1 MPIIKKY
8 AETLT
13 APLTNYNTFLVD
25 DNPNSTYFK
34 ITEFADVFTGG
45 KNGFLIEGSPYL
57 KETTEIKIQILDVN
71 GDPIYF
77 EPGNGIPEYYEG
89 LSKLIAVYVYEDTP
103 IGEAKITIL
112 GEAKNYIDADGITQE
127 IPDEWKSVYN
137 LKWEKTFKVN
147 RLLSNEDK
155 VRFYKRPVVNITEIV
170 KPIFSN
176 VVAQKIQTGSVN
188 GTSQTPS
195 AGQSLLNYTSPTSY
209 LLTTV
214 GNTFW
219 TASVVDTYLEFPNL
233 DYRPLVTE
241 IINDRQIIVQP
252 PYTDT
257 SLGSAAP
264 VENFTN
270 EGFTA
275 SFNYTEGVDNLK
287 TALTGS
293 FAKINIT
300 DLTTFVGD
308 VARVKIFRKSQS
320 DLADYQ
326 FIQEIQ
332 LESNELLIDLESQIK
347 NQEFYGIF
355 DKENFKSQHPYGYW
369 ITSSNSLT
377 ATFNQDYLFNSVK
390 LDGNLSSNYYYT
402 SKSFNLTEN
411 TEYTLGLNYRG
422 NSTTIGQ
429 LGQLRVFISGSKDSV
444 IGGDEQDIVTFK
456 ANSSAILQ
464 KQIAS
469 VNFKAE
475 NFTNS
480 KLYFEVKGTGWHI
493 ADVSLR
499 AAQETAYSP
508 DEITFIQSVPRSLPV
523 ETFDYR
529 FEFYDINNNYV
540 PVLVEESKT
549 FDGGNLQTIRKQLRL
564 IASSA
569 GFQFDSGSNPVP
581 PTIITIE
588 EQKTLLTGSV
598 HYTSASF
605 DFFGNSL
612 SSSQYTQSIYQ
623 QPIPLYSGSG
633 QYPGVLQGIGT
644 DNVFMRVQDFTGSRT
659 DINVQLVQIT
669 GECEG
674 FTDTINIYKILD
686 GFGGVNHII
695 RPFRGTQIRN
705 SSTSSLEIQA
715 VRIDGINDILLSKQ
729 SYKNFSDIQLH
740 IISRSKNYEIN
751 PNLEPD
757 RFVNLSY
764 VTASGMIYGLTT
776 GSIGTGQIDYNAVF
790 NRDSIDFRRTIF
802 LMPSSSAASGPAY
815 AVSSSVL
822 ASIIL
827 EDLQDGLD
835 SGKVLFNVD
844 TFTINP
850 RVENTFRPT
859 FAFATA
865 SFAKRATA
873 GENENITS
881 SFQVYPSMSIN
892 KDWVPEYWLYYH
904 TQSLDPTLT
913 VVARDENKNIIPSQ
927 TPTGNVRS
935 PLNQTKN
942 LTLTFVYTEPW
953 TSASVSI
960 DKTFTIV
967 PEGKQGD
974 ESIVFEVNP
983 IAVTLGANSR
993 GVINDFRPSITDIK
1007 LKQGASYLAFS
1018 SSAYTLNNLS
1028 THGTFY
1034 IASSSI
1040 IEKNVKAGNIQFT
1053 SSFGIP
1059 YTSSLII
1066 SASSNMTDLSGSIE
1080 YPLIIHPYFTSSIYT
1095 ASVVVNYTKV
1105 LEGAPPIQIL
1115 ISPPNAT
1122 LAADEVGF
1130 VTPVGYS
1137 PANTTI
1143 QVKEGDDFLRFTTQS
1158 TAPGSWRINSIET
1171 RGGSIWNIRTG
1182 SLSSSSLSTATINY
1196 NRFDYPFVSA
1206 SAVYTIQ
1213 VYPFALGA
1221 GHSYTSSIF
1230 TRTQTFTK
1238 NVAPAN
1244 SRKVDFKASSYTVN
1258 YDRNGRVSALSNNPI
1273 VLSATAFNTTSS
1285 ADKVYFSIFDVAL
1298 DGSETFNAQFVGS
1311 GNPVFCDLFDQVNY
1325 SDIAPDTQK
1334 TFKVKITDGNPYTS
1348 PTVNPYRAEAQLTI
1362 SGIKAGQDSYKLAS
1376 TNDNCS
1382 ITADLWTTSLSG
1394 TGMKITTFN
1403 GNQQLTNANPLPL
1416 PNNPDDLDFN
1426 NEPIGVLGFSSASI
1440 VYKDAWINQATVFP
1454 TPTTNPAS
1462 IGNVTSWTSPAV
1474 NKSGTIVYR
1483 VDFEGDRFSTNTSI
1497 RPLARQTQ
1505 FVTQSFTVQFEAPAP
1520 YDVKMT
1526 NENASVV
1533 YKVSGQYDLT
1543 GTSNSIRAYRGSTE
1557 LVNTNPLPA
1566 TDTDA
1571 YGTTGLSKEKCRVS
1585 ILSKSG
1591 HITLAG
1597 GLTAGGFVSGTPASI
1612 GAITGWADPVNNPT
1626 AEIVY
1631 QIECEGRQTLIKTQ
1645 SLSIQ
1650 YEGNTGPG
1658 IVMRGIWANTVDYIG
1673 SVETTNKRRD
1683 AVIWPNPANYNNET
1697 HYWAAVSGSGP
1708 NTGKKHNPAIIVGPQ
1723 QPDNGG
1729 SAAPWVD
1736 SDHWQYL
1743 GEEEFFVAAKIAIF
1757 EESFVK
1763 NTINVGVKDINT
1775 PFANIVLAGGRTDPY
1790 IAIGQTGT
1798 VGTAGTSGT
1807 SAAPTGVIGYD
1818 RPGVFLGIY
1827 ENGAAGT
1834 TGRFSIKTTSTSGK
1848 GMFWDGDTL
1857 TIVGAIKQSTPGV
1870 NEGRLMGAW
1879 ASGVAYLTNDIVTYS
1894 GNTWT
1899 ANSNHTSTNDTNAGT
1914 GYPGSGPWTIA
1925 PIAAKLLR
1933 LEASSQVFIEAQNG
1947 TLSPDWIELT
1957 SNKQNISAT
1966 TNWTTSPSV
1975 TLYNASS
1982 GGSVTT
1988 TGNTV
1993 FLRKADFGSNTLVEV
2008 TATADSI
2015 TDSVTIARVQEGTDA
2030 LTIILTN
2037 ESHTLPAANDG
2048 TVSSYAGSGTNIYI
2062 YEGATQLD
2070 YDGVGTA
2077 AGKWTLSTS
2086 VSNITAGAVSDG
2098 GNYAVIANH
2107 SNMTANQASV
2117 TFTLSGKKLNGD
2129 SFSITR
2135 VQSLTKSIAGAAGA
2149 NGTDG
2154 APGAG
2159 VVYRGPFTIG
2169 TQYFRN
2175 PAAPTAAT
2183 RRDVVKGN
2191 DGAYYLCKL
2200 TYTPTDNST
2209 RPPDGGSYTTYWETF
2224 GATFSSVATDILLA
2238 QDATIT
2244 RGLVIGTDGLTNGF
2258 IRSTG
2263 ATSLTAGQGFYLQQD
2278 GQMRFGGPTTGNEP
2292 YIYWNNAVLTIK
2304 GKIITDNQQVSEIG
2318 NWKVDAGSFMDSTEQ
2333 IVLDANNKQIFI
2345 KDSSNTPR
2353 VFIKQGVVTSP
2364 SSTTQV
2370 TINALTTATLP
2381 ASSGVG
2387 SIDIDE
2393 STFDTT
2399 GFSVS
2404 VAGTYYLGTPSW
2416 SGGSIDLSAVQ
2427 PPGTFTGYGFASVH
2441 LDIYDTPDYTG
2452 NLIWSYTLAS
2462 TPVGINSPGDEDSTT
2477 FNTQG
2482 VTVTFPAVD
2491 TYYVHTRVFVYG
2503 YADTAF
2509 GIAGS
2514 IDPSSITL
2522 DLQQAQT
2529 EIGSDGFIV
2538 LADNNNYASIK
2549 RTTSSPIIDVKT
2561 NQAYPALRITNSNAS
2576 GRAIEVLDG
2585 DIFLSGTAGGSGVNN
2600 NNIRIQGGWIGT
2612 DNTAGG
2618 VRMGTDGT
2626 NSVLMGGNWPSQNA
2640 NVATARLR
2648 PGNTKFGINGRE
2660 LIFEA
2665 SSIRTK
2671 TNIEDYPESAYESI
2685 KNIRPVLFT
2694 PLQII
2699 NSMTEET
2706 AGEEDYSK
2714 LYPMPNAKEY
2724 IGKQGGFIAE
2734 WLDADPEMRRYVA
2747 YGVSGSVIKTDSLM
2761 YDKLIVPLTKTV
2773 QILINKVESLEA
2785 HISSSM

>member
-34 ITEFADVFTGG
+34 ITEFADTFTGG

-71 GDPIYF
+71 GDPIYY
-77 EPGNGIPEYYEG
+77 EPGNGVPEYYEG

-127 IPDEWKSVYN
+127 IPDEWKNVYN

-188 GTSQTPS
+188 GTSQTPV

-233 DYRPLVTE
+233 SYRPLVTE

-252 PYTDT
+252 PYSNT
-257 SLGSAAP
+257 SLGSNAP

-332 LESNELLIDLESQIK
+332 LESNELLIDLESQVK

-355 DKENFKSQHPYGYW
+355 DKENFKSQHPTGYW
-369 ITSSNSLT
+369 VTSSNSLT

-390 LDGNLSSNYYYT
+390 LDGNLSSNYFYT

-422 NSTTIGQ
+422 NTTTIGQ

-444 IGGDEQDIVTFK
+444 IGGDEQDIVIFK
-456 ANSSAILQ
+456 ADSSAILQ

-569 GFQFDSGSNPVP
+569 GFQFDSGSNPVA

-588 EQKTLLTGSV
+588 EEKTLLTGSV
-598 HYTSASF
+598 NYTSASF
-605 DFFGNSL
+605 DFFGNAL

-644 DNVFMRVQDFTGSRT
+644 GNVFMRVQDFTGSRS
-659 DINVQLVQIT
+659 DINVQLVKIT

-695 RPFRGTQIRN
+695 RPYRGTQIRN

-740 IISRSKNYEIN
+740 ILSASKN
-751 PNLEPD
+751 PATEPE

-815 AVSSSVL
+815 EVSSSVL

-850 RVENTFRPT
+850 RIENTFRPS

-873 GENENITS
+873 GENENITA

-913 VVARDENKNIIPSQ
+913 VVATDENKNIIPSQ

-983 IAVTLGANSR
+983 ITVTLGANSR

-1007 LKQGASYLAFS
+1007 LKQGALYLAFT
-1018 SSAYTLNNLS
+1018 SSAHTLDNLN

-1053 SSFGIP
+1053 SSFGVP
-1059 YTSSLII
+1059 YTASLIV
-1066 SASSNMTDLSGSIE
+1066 SASSNMRELSGSIE

-1105 LEGAPPIQIL
+1105 LEGPPPIQIL
-1115 ISPPNAT
+1115 ISPTSPSVIS
-1122 LAADEVGF
+1122 DEVGYISN
-1130 VTPVGYS
+1130 YS
-1137 PANTTI
+1137 AANTTI

-1158 TAPGSWRINSIET
+1158 TDPGTWRITKVET
-1171 RGGSIWNIRTG
+1171 SSSLGVWPIRTG
-1182 SLSSSSLSTATINY
+1182 SGIDFTSPTLFNTHGPSSSSFSTATLNF
-1196 NRFDYPFVSA
+1196 NRFDYPYVSA
-1206 SAVYTIQ
+1206 NAIYTIQ

-1221 GHSYTSSIF
+1221 GHQYTSSIF
-1230 TRTQTFTK
+1230 TRTQAFTK
-1238 NVAPAN
+1238 NVTPPKAR
-1244 SRKVDFKASSYTVN
+1244 SVDFKASSYSVN
-1258 YDRNGRVSALSNNPI
+1258 YDRNGRVSANSQEPI
-1273 VLSATAFNTTSS
+1273 ILTATAFNTTAS
-1285 ADKVYFSIFDVAL
+1285 ATNVKFSLFDVAL
-1298 DGSETFNAQFVGS
+1298 DGSEQFV
-1311 GNPVFCDLFDQVNY
+1311 LQVDGTGTPPTAELAQVTYN
-1325 SDIAPDTQK
+1325 DIGPDTIK
-1334 TFKVKITDGNPYTS
+1334 TYKVKITDGNPYTS
-1348 PTVNPYRAEAQLTI
+1348 PTVNPYRAEGQLTI
-1362 SGIKAGQDSYKLAS
+1362 SGIKAGADSYKLAS

-1382 ITADLWTTSLSG
+1382 ITADLWTTNVSG

-1403 GNQQLTNANPLPL
+1403 GNQQLINANPLPL
-1416 PNNPDDLDFN
+1416 PNDPNDLDFN
-1426 NEPIGVLGFSSASI
+1426 NDPIGVLGYSSASI
-1440 VYKDAWINQATVFP
+1440 VYKDAWINQANVFP
-1454 TPTTNPAS
+1454 TPTTNPAT
-1462 IGNVTSWTSPAV
+1462 IGNITSWTSPAT
-1474 NKSGTIVYR
+1474 NKSGQIVYR
-1483 VDFEGDRFSTNTSI
+1483 IDFEGDSSSTNTSI

-1505 FVTQSFTVQFEAPAP
+1505 FVTQSFSVQFEAPAP

-1543 GTSNSIRAYRGSTE
+1543 GTSNTIRAYRGSTE

-1571 YGTTGLSKEKCRVS
+1571 YGTTGLSKEKCRVTIS
-1585 ILSKSG
+1585 SKSG

-1597 GLTAGGFVSGTPASI
+1597 GLTAGQFVSGTPATI
-1612 GAITGWADPVNNPT
+1612 GSITGWADPVNNPT

-1708 NTGKKHNPAIIVGPQ
+1708 NTGKKHNPALIVGPQ

-1798 VGTAGTSGT
+1798 VGTAGTAGS

-1818 RPGVFLGIY
+1818 RPGIFLGVY
-1827 ENGAAGT
+1827 EDGTAGT

-1857 TIVGAIKQSTPGV
+1857 TIVGAIRQLEPGV
-1870 NEGRLMGAW
+1870 SEGSLRGAW
-1879 ASGVAYLTNDIVTYS
+1879 TAGDTYFTNDIVSYAGQS
-1894 GNTWT
+1894 WQC
-1899 ANSNHTSTNDTNAGT
+1899 TSAQAQNYQHIATNNTNALT
-1914 GYPGSGPWTIA
+1914 GYPGAGPWI
-1925 PIAAKLLR
+1925 IAAS
-1933 LEASSQVFIEAQNG
+1933 AG
-1947 TLSPDWIELT
+1947 T
-1957 SNKQNISAT
+1957 
-1966 TNWTTSPSV
+1966 
-1975 TLYNASS
+1975 S
-1982 GGSVTT
+1982 GT
-1988 TGNTV
+1988 
-1993 FLRKADFGSNTLVEV
+1993 
-2008 TATADSI
+2008 
-2015 TDSVTIARVQEGTDA
+2015 
-2030 LTIILTN
+2030 
-2037 ESHTLPAANDG
+2037 
-2048 TVSSYAGSGTNIYI
+2048 AGSGGTS
-2062 YEGATQLD
+2062 GS
-2070 YDGVGTA
+2070 GGTA
-2077 AGKWTLSTS
+2077 G
-2086 VSNITAGAVSDG
+2086 TAGG
-2098 GNYAVIANH
+2098 
-2107 SNMTANQASV
+2107 
-2117 TFTLSGKKLNGD
+2117 
-2129 SFSITR
+2129 
-2135 VQSLTKSIAGAAGA
+2135 
-2149 NGTDG
+2149 
-2154 APGAG
+2154 PGPG
-2159 VVYRGPFTIG
+2159 VVYRGPWTEG
-2169 TQYFRN
+2169 VQYFRD
-2175 PAAPTAAT
+2175 PASPSLAT
-2183 RRDVVKGN
+2183 RRDVVKGSN
-2191 DGAYYLCKL
+2191 GQYYICKL
-2200 TYTPTDNST
+2200 TYTPTDTTTKPITGAN
-2209 RPPDGGSYTTYWETF
+2209 YTTYWEPF

-2263 ATSLTAGQGFYLQQD
+2263 ATSLTTGTAPGFYLQQD
-2278 GQMRFGGPTTGNEP
+2278 GQFRFGQNVASGEP
-2292 YIYWNNAVLTIK
+2292 YIYWNNAVLEIR
-2304 GKIITDNQQVSEIG
+2304 GKILTDDSQVSQIG
-2318 NWKVDAGSFMDSTEQ
+2318 NWKVQDGNFQDSTDS
-2333 IVLDANNKQIFI
+2333 IVLNANAKSVQIYDTSGI
-2345 KDSSNTPR
+2345 KR
-2353 VFIKQGVVTSP
+2353 VDVKQGNISSP
-2364 SSTTQV
+2364 GGGASTV
-2370 TINALTTATLP
+2370 TINPP
-2381 ASSGVG
+2381 ASFDYGFGTTLSGPGNFYSEEV
-2387 SIDIDE
+2387 IY
-2393 STFDTT
+2393 DTT

-2404 VAGTYYLGTPSW
+2404 TAGTYTKSVLNWGTD
-2416 SGGSIDLSAVQ
+2416 GTMSITSDSNFDGALYFYIQAR
-2427 PPGTFTGYGFASVH
+2427 
-2441 LDIYDTPDYTG
+2441 IYDTPDDSGT
-2452 NLIWSYTLAS
+2452 LIDSFTLAQA
-2462 TPVGINSPGDEDSTT
+2462 PYGINGPLGDDASVYAD
-2477 FNTQG
+2477 G
-2482 VTVTFPAVD
+2482 YSKSITFPAAD
-2491 TYYVHTRVFVYG
+2491 TYYIHIYTFISG
-2503 YADTAF
+2503 YANTGNVTLYGNVDAQSQTFNAQLSQVEI
-2509 GIAGS
+2509 GQNGLLAISDADNYVK
-2514 IDPSSITL
+2514 IERYDPSTATVPL
-2522 DLQQAQT
+2522 
-2529 EIGSDGFIV
+2529 
-2538 LADNNNYASIK
+2538 
-2549 RTTSSPIIDVKT
+2549 IDIKT
-2561 NQAYPALRITNSNAS
+2561 NLAQPGLRITNANAS

-2585 DIFLSGTAGGSGVNN
+2585 DIYLSGTGNN
-2600 NNIRIQGGWIGT
+2600 LRINGGWIGT

-2618 VRMGTDGT
+2618 IRFGTDGT
-2626 NSVLMGGNWPSQNA
+2626 NSKLTGGNFPSQSS

-2648 PGNTKFGINGRE
+2648 PGNTVFGISGRE
-2660 LIFEA
+2660 LIFD
-2665 SSIRTK
+2665 SSTIRIK
-2671 TNIEDYPESAYESI
+2671 TDIEDYPQSAYDSI
-2685 KNIRPVLFT
+2685 RRLRPVLYT

-2699 NSMTEET
+2699 NSNTYEVGE
-2706 AGEEDYSK
+2706 EEDYQQM
-2714 LYPMPNAKEY
+2714 YPMQNAKDY

-2734 WLDADPEMRRYVA
+2734 WLDADPELRRYVS
-2747 YGVSGSVIKTDSLM
+2747 YGVSGSAVTIDSLA
-2761 YDKLIVPLTKTV
+2761 YDKIVVPLTKAV
-2773 QILINKVESLEA
+2773 QILMDKIESLEA
-2785 HISSSM
+2785 YVSSSK

>member
-34 ITEFADVFTGG
+34 VTEFADVFTGG

-188 GTSQTPS
+188 GTSQTPV

-219 TASVVDTYLEFPNL
+219 TASVVDTYLEFSNL
-233 DYRPLVTE
+233 GYRPLVTE
-241 IINDRQIIVQP
+241 IVNDRQIIVQP
-252 PYTDT
+252 PYYDEAQ
-257 SLGSAAP
+257 GSIAV
-264 VENFTN
+264 VENFAN

-588 EQKTLLTGSV
+588 EEKTLLTGSV

-605 DFFGNSL
+605 DFFGNAL

-659 DINVQLVQIT
+659 DINVQLIKLT

-695 RPFRGTQIRN
+695 RPYRGTQIRN

-740 IISRSKNYEIN
+740 IISRSKNYELN

-764 VTASGMIYGLTT
+764 VTASNMIYGLTT
-776 GSIGTGQIDYNAVF
+776 GSVGTGQIDYNAVF

-850 RVENTFRPT
+850 RTETSFRPT

-865 SFAKRATA
+865 SFAKRGTA
-873 GENENITS
+873 PGEIESVTS

-913 VVARDENKNIIPSQ
+913 VVARDENKLVIPSQ
-927 TPTGNVRS
+927 LPSNSTVRS
-935 PLNQTKN
+935 PLQQTKN

-983 IAVTLGANSR
+983 ISITLGANSR
-993 GVINDFRPSITDIK
+993 GVINDFKPSITDIK

-1018 SSAYTLNNLS
+1018 ASAHTLNNLS

-1034 IASSSI
+1034 IATSSI
-1040 IEKNVKAGNIQFT
+1040 IEKNVKAGNVQFT

-1080 YPLIIHPYFTSSIYT
+1080 YPLVIHPYFTSSIYT

-1105 LEGAPPIQIL
+1105 LEGPPPIQII
-1115 ISPPNAT
+1115 ISPISPSIT
-1122 LAADEVGF
+1122 SDEVGF
-1130 VTPVGYS
+1130 VTNANYAA
-1137 PANTTI
+1137 ANTTI

-1158 TAPGSWRINSIET
+1158 SAPGTWRINKVET
-1171 RGGSIWNIRTG
+1171 SSSLGIWPIRTG
-1182 SLSSSSLSTATINY
+1182 SGTDFTNPTLYNTHGPSSSSFSTATLNF
-1196 NRFDYPFVSA
+1196 NRFDYPYVSA
-1206 SAVYTIQ
+1206 NAIYTIQ

-1221 GHSYTSSIF
+1221 GHQPTSSIF
-1230 TRTQTFTK
+1230 TRIQTFTK
-1238 NVAPAN
+1238 NVAPPNAR
-1244 SRKVDFKASSYTVN
+1244 SVDFKASSYTVN

-1273 VLSATAFNTTSS
+1273 ILSATALNTTSS

-1311 GNPVFCDLFDQVNY
+1311 GNPAFCDLFDQVNY
-1325 SDIAPDTQK
+1325 SDIAPDTQR

-1348 PTVNPYRAEAQLTI
+1348 ATVNPYRAEGQLTI
-1362 SGIKAGQDSYKLAS
+1362 SGIKAGADSYKLAS

-1416 PNNPDDLDFN
+1416 PNNPNDLDFN

-1440 VYKDAWINQATVFP
+1440 IYKDAWINQATVFP
-1454 TPTTNPAS
+1454 TPTSNPATL
-1462 IGNVTSWTSPAV
+1462 GNVTSWTSPAV

-1571 YGTTGLSKEKCRVS
+1571 YGTTGLSKDKCRVS
-1585 ILSKSG
+1585 ISSKSG

-1798 VGTAGTSGT
+1798 VGTAGTAGS

-1857 TIVGAIKQSTPGV
+1857 TIIGAIRQLEPGV
-1870 NEGRLMGAW
+1870 SEGSLRGAW
-1879 ASGVAYLTNDIVTYS
+1879 TSGDTYFTNDIVSYAGQS
-1894 GNTWT
+1894 WRC
-1899 ANSNHTSTNDTNAGT
+1899 TSAQAQNYQHIATNNTNALT
-1914 GYPGSGPWTIA
+1914 GYPGAGPWA
-1925 PIAAKLLR
+1925 IAA
-1933 LEASSQVFIEAQNG
+1933 AAG
-1947 TLSPDWIELT
+1947 TSGT
-1957 SNKQNISAT
+1957 AG
-1966 TNWTTSPSV
+1966 
-1975 TLYNASS
+1975 S
-1982 GGSVTT
+1982 GGS
-1988 TGNTV
+1988 
-1993 FLRKADFGSNTLVEV
+1993 S
-2008 TATADSI
+2008 
-2015 TDSVTIARVQEGTDA
+2015 
-2030 LTIILTN
+2030 
-2037 ESHTLPAANDG
+2037 
-2048 TVSSYAGSGTNIYI
+2048 GSG
-2062 YEGATQLD
+2062 
-2070 YDGVGTA
+2070 GTA
-2077 AGKWTLSTS
+2077 G
-2086 VSNITAGAVSDG
+2086 TAGG
-2098 GNYAVIANH
+2098 
-2107 SNMTANQASV
+2107 
-2117 TFTLSGKKLNGD
+2117 
-2129 SFSITR
+2129 
-2135 VQSLTKSIAGAAGA
+2135 
-2149 NGTDG
+2149 
-2154 APGAG
+2154 PGPG
-2159 VVYRGPFTIG
+2159 VVYRGPWTQG
-2169 TQYFRN
+2169 VQYFRD
-2175 PAAPTAAT
+2175 PASPALAT
-2183 RRDVVKGN
+2183 RRDVVKGSN
-2191 DGAYYLCKL
+2191 GQYYLCIL
-2200 TYTPTDNST
+2200 THTPTDTTTKPVTGAN
-2209 RPPDGGSYTTYWETF
+2209 YTTYWESF

-2244 RGLVIGTDGLTNGF
+2244 RGLVLGQDGGTSGF
-2258 IRSTG
+2258 IRSAD
-2263 ATSLTAGQGFYLQQD
+2263 ATSLTTGSAPGFYLNED
-2278 GQMRFGGPTTGNEP
+2278 GRFRFG
-2292 YIYWNNAVLTIK
+2292 NNPDDVHYAVGSKPPFIRWDNATLTIR
-2304 GKIITDNQQVSEIG
+2304 GKIETDDNFTSKIG
-2318 NWKVDAGSFMDSTEQ
+2318 DWEVADGNFQHTSGQ
-2333 IVLDANNKQIFI
+2333 IVLDATLKQIKI
-2345 KDSSNTPR
+2345 SDSSNVPR
-2353 VFIKQGVVTSP
+2353 VFIKQGEVTIPALGTSVNITPQPSYNFGTFGSP
-2364 SSTTQV
+2364 STYTSF
-2370 TINALTTATLP
+2370 
-2381 ASSGVG
+2381 G
-2387 SIDIDE
+2387 SIDIIQETLDGTGVYIATPGTYVISSPSFGFDAITLE
-2393 STFDTT
+2393 SDSNFSGGYASLYVAVECWTTSTRSGTNLSYYNLAFTT
-2399 GFSVS
+2399 GIYGANESQNSYYPSGTFSVTFPT
-2404 VAGTYYLGTPSW
+2404 AGTYY
-2416 SGGSIDLSAVQ
+2416 
-2427 PPGTFTGYGFASVH
+2427 FH
-2441 LDIYDTPDYTG
+2441 
-2452 NLIWSYTLAS
+2452 
-2462 TPVGINSPGDEDSTT
+2462 
-2477 FNTQG
+2477 
-2482 VTVTFPAVD
+2482 TVTTLYGYIPY
-2491 TYYVHTRVFVYG
+2491 TSTLSVYG
-2503 YADTAF
+2503 QLNPST
-2509 GIAGS
+2509 IA
-2514 IDPSSITL
+2514 PS
-2522 DLQQAQT
+2522 LQFAQT
-2529 EIGSDGFIV
+2529 EVGRDGMIV
-2538 LADNNNYASIK
+2538 LSNSTNYASIK
-2549 RTTSSPIIDVKT
+2549 RTTTAPIIQIATDG
-2561 NQAYPALRITNSNAS
+2561 AYPGIQITNTNISAAAK
-2576 GRAIEVLDG
+2576 AIEVLKG
-2585 DIFLSGTAGGSGVNN
+2585 DILCTGAG
-2600 NNIRIQGGWIGT
+2600 NNIMVNGGFIGT
-2612 DNTAGG
+2612 ENTSVGI
-2618 VRMGTDGT
+2618 RMATDGT
-2626 NSVLMGGNWPSQNA
+2626 NSVLVGANFPQQNV

-2648 PGNTKFGINGRE
+2648 LGTKVGITGRE
-2660 LIFEA
+2660 LIFE
-2665 SSIRTK
+2665 SSTIRAK
-2671 TNIEDYPESAYESI
+2671 TDIEDYPESAYESI

-2694 PLQII
+2694 PLNII
-2699 NSMTEET
+2699 NSNTFESD
-2706 AGEEDYSK
+2706 GKEDIGLS
-2714 LYPMPNAKEY
+2714 YPMANPKEY

-2734 WLDADPEMRRYVA
+2734 WLDADPEMRRFVS
-2747 YGVSGSVIKTDSLM
+2747 YGVSGSAITCDSLM

-2773 QILINKVESLEA
+2773 QVLINKVEALET

>member
-34 ITEFADVFTGG
+34 VTEFADVFTGG

-71 GDPIYF
+71 GDPIYY

-176 VVAQKIQTGSVN
+176 VVAQKIQTGSVI
-188 GTSQTPS
+188 GTSQTPV

-233 DYRPLVTE
+233 SYRPLVTE

-252 PYTDT
+252 PYYDEAQ
-257 SLGSAAP
+257 GSIAI

-270 EGFTA
+270 QGFTA

-332 LESNELLIDLESQIK
+332 LESNELLIDLESQVK

-355 DKENFKSQHPYGYW
+355 DKENFKSQHPTGYW
-369 ITSSNSLT
+369 VTSSNSLT
-377 ATFNQDYLFNSVK
+377 ATFNQNYLFNSVK

-469 VNFKAE
+469 VNFRAE

-588 EQKTLLTGSV
+588 EEKTLLTGSV
-598 HYTSASF
+598 SYTSASF
-605 DFFGNSL
+605 DFFGNAL
-612 SSSQYTQSIYQ
+612 SSSQYTQSIFQ

-644 DNVFMRVQDFTGSRT
+644 GNVFMRVQDFTGSRS
-659 DINVQLVQIT
+659 DINVQLIKLT

-740 IISRSKNYEIN
+740 IISRSKNYELN

-764 VTASGMIYGLTT
+764 VTASNMIYGLTT

-815 AVSSSVL
+815 AVSSSIL

-850 RVENTFRPT
+850 RIESTFRPT

-865 SFAKRATA
+865 SFAKRGTA
-873 GENENITS
+873 PGEIESVTS

-927 TPTGNVRS
+927 TPNGNVRS

-983 IAVTLGANSR
+983 ISITLGANSR

-1034 IASSSI
+1034 IATSSI
-1040 IEKNVKAGNIQFT
+1040 IERNVKAGNVHFT
-1053 SSFGIP
+1053 SSFGVP
-1059 YTSSLII
+1059 YTASLIV
-1066 SASSNMTDLSGSIE
+1066 SASSNMRELSGSIE

-1115 ISPPNAT
+1115 ISPTSPS
-1122 LAADEVGF
+1122 LIADEVGF
-1130 VTPVGYS
+1130 VTNTNYAA
-1137 PANTTI
+1137 ANTTI
-1143 QVKEGDDFLRFTTQS
+1143 QVKEGEDFLRFTTQS
-1158 TAPGSWRINSIET
+1158 TDPGTWRINKVET
-1171 RGGSIWNIRTG
+1171 SSSLGIWPIRTG
-1182 SLSSSSLSTATINY
+1182 SGTDFTSPTLFNRHGPSSSSFSTATLNF
-1196 NRFDYPFVSA
+1196 NRFDYPYVSA
-1206 SAVYTIQ
+1206 NAIYTIQ

-1221 GHSYTSSIF
+1221 GHLYTSSIF

-1238 NVAPAN
+1238 NVTPPKAR
-1244 SRKVDFKASSYTVN
+1244 SVDFKASSYSVN
-1258 YDRNGRVSALSNNPI
+1258 YDRNGRVSANSQEPI
-1273 VLSATAFNTTSS
+1273 ILTATAFNTTAS
-1285 ADKVYFSIFDVAL
+1285 ATNVKFSLFDVAL
-1298 DGSETFNAQFVGS
+1298 DGSEQFVLQVD
-1311 GNPVFCDLFDQVNY
+1311 GNDTPPTAELAQITYN
-1325 SDIAPDTQK
+1325 DIGPDTIK
-1334 TFKVKITDGNPYTS
+1334 TYKVKITDGNPYTS
-1348 PTVNPYRAEAQLTI
+1348 PTVNPYRAEGQLTI
-1362 SGIKAGQDSYKLAS
+1362 SGIKAGADSYKLAS

-1382 ITADLWTTSLSG
+1382 ITADLWTTNLSG

-1416 PNNPDDLDFN
+1416 PNNPNDLDFN

-1440 VYKDAWINQATVFP
+1440 VYKDAWINQSTVFP
-1454 TPTTNPAS
+1454 TPTTNPAT
-1462 IGNVTSWTSPAV
+1462 IGNITGWTSPST
-1474 NKSGTIVYR
+1474 NKSGQIVYR
-1483 VDFEGDRFSTNTSI
+1483 IDFEGDRFSTNTSI

-1520 YDVKMT
+1520 YDVQMT

-1543 GTSNSIRAYRGSTE
+1543 GTSNSIRVYRGSTE

-1566 TDTDA
+1566 TDTDS
-1571 YGTTGLSKEKCRVS
+1571 YGTTGLSKEKCRVTIS
-1585 ILSKSG
+1585 SKSG

-1597 GLTAGGFVSGTPASI
+1597 GLTAGQFVSGTPATI
-1612 GAITGWADPVNNPT
+1612 GSITGWADPVNNPT

-1658 IVMRGIWANTVDYIG
+1658 IVMRGIWSNTVDYIG
-1673 SVETTNKRRD
+1673 AVETTNKRRD

-1697 HYWAAVSGSGP
+1697 HYWAAASGSGP
-1708 NTGKKHNPAIIVGPQ
+1708 NTGKKHNPGIIVGPQ

-1729 SAAPWVD
+1729 SAFPWVD

-1798 VGTAGTSGT
+1798 VGTAGTAGS
-1807 SAAPTGVIGYD
+1807 SAAATGVIGYD
-1818 RPGVFLGIY
+1818 RPGIFLGIY
-1827 ENGAAGT
+1827 ENGTSGT

-1857 TIVGAIKQSTPGV
+1857 TIVGAIRQLEPGV
-1870 NEGRLMGAW
+1870 SEGSLRGAW
-1879 ASGVAYLTNDIVTYS
+1879 TVGFTYFTNDIVSYAGQS
-1894 GNTWT
+1894 WRC
-1899 ANSNHTSTNDTNAGT
+1899 TSAQAQNYQHIATNDTAALT
-1914 GYPGSGPWTIA
+1914 GYPGAGPWA
-1925 PIAAKLLR
+1925 IAA
-1933 LEASSQVFIEAQNG
+1933 AAG
-1947 TLSPDWIELT
+1947 T
-1957 SNKQNISAT
+1957 
-1966 TNWTTSPSV
+1966 
-1975 TLYNASS
+1975 S
-1982 GGSVTT
+1982 GT
-1988 TGNTV
+1988 
-1993 FLRKADFGSNTLVEV
+1993 
-2008 TATADSI
+2008 
-2015 TDSVTIARVQEGTDA
+2015 
-2030 LTIILTN
+2030 
-2037 ESHTLPAANDG
+2037 
-2048 TVSSYAGSGTNIYI
+2048 AGSGGTN
-2062 YEGATQLD
+2062 
-2070 YDGVGTA
+2070 GTA
-2077 AGKWTLSTS
+2077 G
-2086 VSNITAGAVSDG
+2086 TAGG
-2098 GNYAVIANH
+2098 
-2107 SNMTANQASV
+2107 
-2117 TFTLSGKKLNGD
+2117 
-2129 SFSITR
+2129 
-2135 VQSLTKSIAGAAGA
+2135 
-2149 NGTDG
+2149 
-2154 APGAG
+2154 PGPG
-2159 VVYRGPFTIG
+2159 VVYRGQWTEG
-2169 TQYFRN
+2169 VQYLRD
-2175 PAAPTAAT
+2175 PAAPALST
-2183 RRDVVKGN
+2183 RRDVVKGG
-2191 DGAYYLCKL
+2191 DGGYYLCKV
-2200 TYTPTDNST
+2200 THTAAAGQTPTG
-2209 RPPDGGSYTTYWETF
+2209 GGSITGTPATYWESF

-2244 RGLVIGTDGLTNGF
+2244 RGLVLGTDGLTDGF

-2263 ATSLTAGQGFYLQQD
+2263 PSSLTTGSAAGFFLQQD
-2278 GQMRFGGPTTGNEP
+2278 GQFRFGSNPDDVHYLVGNKP
-2292 YIYWNNAVLTIK
+2292 PFMSWDNATLTIR
-2304 GKIITDNQQVSEIG
+2304 GKIETDANTVSQIG
-2318 NWKVDAGSFMDSTEQ
+2318 DWEVSTDGNFQHNSGQ
-2333 IVLDANNKQIFI
+2333 IVLDANLKQIKI
-2345 KDSSNTPR
+2345 SDATNVPR
-2353 VFIKQGVVTSP
+2353 VFIKQGEV
-2364 SSTTQV
+2364 
-2370 TINALTTATLP
+2370 TLP
-2381 ASSGVG
+2381 AAATTENISFQNSYDFG
-2387 SIDIDE
+2387 
-2393 STFDTT
+2393 T
-2399 GFSVS
+2399 GFSPSTYNSLGTIDILQETLDNTGVYID
-2404 VAGTYYLGTPSW
+2404 VPGTYVLASPNFGISQIQYETDSNFIGGYAQVNVVVQCWTNNTRSGTLIGSYALAYGTGVYNANESGFTYYSGNTFSMTFPTASTYFFHTVTAIYGFIPYTSTLTVYGQLTPST
-2416 SGGSIDLSAVQ
+2416 I
-2427 PPGTFTGYGFASVH
+2427 
-2441 LDIYDTPDYTG
+2441 
-2452 NLIWSYTLAS
+2452 
-2462 TPVGINSPGDEDSTT
+2462 TT
-2477 FNTQG
+2477 
-2482 VTVTFPAVD
+2482 
-2491 TYYVHTRVFVYG
+2491 
-2503 YADTAF
+2503 
-2509 GIAGS
+2509 S
-2514 IDPSSITL
+2514 
-2522 DLQQAQT
+2522 LQFAQT
-2529 EIGSDGFIV
+2529 EVGRDGMIV
-2538 LADNNNYASIK
+2538 LTNSTNYASIK
-2549 RTTSSPIIDVKT
+2549 RTTTAPIIQIAT
-2561 NQAYPALRITNSNAS
+2561 SGAYPGIQITNTNLLGTSK
-2576 GRAIEVLDG
+2576 AIEVLAG
-2585 DIFLSGTAGGSGVNN
+2585 DVTLSGLGNNVTVNGGY
-2600 NNIRIQGGWIGT
+2600 IGT
-2612 DNTAGG
+2612 ELTTDG
-2618 VRMGTDGT
+2618 VRMG
-2626 NSVLMGGNWPSQNA
+2626 SEGGKSRLSGQDWPSQND

-2648 PGNTKFGINGRE
+2648 PGATVLGIAGRE
-2660 LIFEA
+2660 LIFD
-2665 SSIRTK
+2665 SSTIRVK
-2671 TNIEDYPESAYESI
+2671 NNIEDYPDSAYESI
-2685 KNIRPVLFT
+2685 KKIRPVLYT
-2694 PLQII
+2694 PLNII
-2699 NSMTEET
+2699 DSSTYET
-2706 AGEEDYSK
+2706 GEESDYSS
-2714 LYPMPNAKEY
+2714 YPMPNPKEY
-2724 IGKQGGFIAE
+2724 IGKHGGFIAE
-2734 WLDADPEMRRYVA
+2734 WLDEDPEMRRYVC
-2747 YGVSGSVIKTDSLM
+2747 YGVSGSAITTESLT
-2761 YDKLIVPLTKTV
+2761 YDKLVVPLTKAV
-2773 QILINKVESLEA
+2773 QILMKKVEALEA
-2785 HISSSM
+2785 HISSSK

>member
-34 ITEFADVFTGG
+34 VTEFADVFTGG

-71 GDPIYF
+71 GDPIYY

-176 VVAQKIQTGSVN
+176 VVAQKIQTGSVI
-188 GTSQTPS
+188 GISQTPV

-214 GNTFW
+214 GDTFW

-233 DYRPLVTE
+233 SYRPLVTE

-252 PYTDT
+252 PYYDEAQ
-257 SLGSAAP
+257 GSIAI

-270 EGFTA
+270 QGFTA

-332 LESNELLIDLESQIK
+332 LESNELLIDLESQVK

-355 DKENFKSQHPYGYW
+355 DKENFKSQHPTGYW
-369 ITSSNSLT
+369 VTSSNSLT
-377 ATFNQDYLFNSVK
+377 ATFNQNYLFNSVK

-469 VNFKAE
+469 VNFRAE

-569 GFQFDSGSNPVP
+569 GFQFDSGSNPVA

-588 EQKTLLTGSV
+588 EEKTLLTGSV
-598 HYTSASF
+598 SYTSASF
-605 DFFGNSL
+605 DFFGNAL
-612 SSSQYTQSIYQ
+612 SSSQYTQSIFQ

-644 DNVFMRVQDFTGSRT
+644 GNVFMRVQDFTGSRS
-659 DINVQLVQIT
+659 DINVQLIKLT

-740 IISRSKNYEIN
+740 IISRSKNYELN

-764 VTASGMIYGLTT
+764 VTASRMIPGLTT
-776 GSIGTGQIDYNAVF
+776 GSVGTGQIDYNAVF

-815 AVSSSVL
+815 AVSSSIL

-850 RVENTFRPT
+850 RIESTFRPT

-865 SFAKRATA
+865 SFAKRGTA
-873 GENENITS
+873 PGEIESVTS

-913 VVARDENKNIIPSQ
+913 VVATDENKNIIPSQ

-983 IAVTLGANSR
+983 ISITLGANSR

-1034 IASSSI
+1034 IATSSI
-1040 IEKNVKAGNIQFT
+1040 IERNVKAGNVQFT
-1053 SSFGIP
+1053 SSFGVP
-1059 YTSSLII
+1059 YTASLIV
-1066 SASSNMTDLSGSIE
+1066 SASSNMRELSGSIE

-1115 ISPPNAT
+1115 ISPPSPS
-1122 LAADEVGF
+1122 LIADEVGY
-1130 VTPVGYS
+1130 VSNYS
-1137 PANTTI
+1137 AANTTI
-1143 QVKEGDDFLRFTTQS
+1143 QVKEGEDFLRFTTQS
-1158 TAPGSWRINSIET
+1158 TDPGTWRINKVET
-1171 RGGSIWNIRTG
+1171 SSSLGIWPIRTG
-1182 SLSSSSLSTATINY
+1182 SGTDFTSPTLFNTHGPSSSSFSTATLNF
-1196 NRFDYPFVSA
+1196 NRFDYPYVSA
-1206 SAVYTIQ
+1206 NVIYTIQ

-1221 GHSYTSSIF
+1221 GHLYTSSIF

-1238 NVAPAN
+1238 NVTPPKAR
-1244 SRKVDFKASSYTVN
+1244 SVDFKASSYSVN
-1258 YDRNGRVSALSNNPI
+1258 YDRNGRVSANSQEPI
-1273 VLSATAFNTTSS
+1273 ILTATAFNTTAS
-1285 ADKVYFSIFDVAL
+1285 ATNVKFSLFDVAL
-1298 DGSETFNAQFVGS
+1298 DGSEQFV
-1311 GNPVFCDLFDQVNY
+1311 LQVDGTGTPPTAELAQVTYN
-1325 SDIAPDTQK
+1325 DIGPDTIK
-1334 TFKVKITDGNPYTS
+1334 TYKVKITDGNPYTS
-1348 PTVNPYRAEAQLTI
+1348 PTVNPYRAEGQLTI
-1362 SGIKAGQDSYKLAS
+1362 SGIKAGADSYKLAS

-1382 ITADLWTTSLSG
+1382 ITADLWTTNLSG

-1416 PNNPDDLDFN
+1416 PNDPNDLDFN

-1440 VYKDAWINQATVFP
+1440 VYKDAWINQSTVFP
-1454 TPTTNPAS
+1454 TPTTNPAT
-1462 IGNVTSWTSPAV
+1462 IGNITGWTSPST
-1474 NKSGTIVYR
+1474 NKSGQIVYR
-1483 VDFEGDRFSTNTSI
+1483 IDFEGDRFSTNTSI

-1543 GTSNSIRAYRGSTE
+1543 GTSNTIRAYRGSTE

-1566 TDTDA
+1566 TDTDS
-1571 YGTTGLSKEKCRVS
+1571 YGTTGLSKEKCRVTIS
-1585 ILSKSG
+1585 SKSG

-1597 GLTAGGFVSGTPASI
+1597 GLTAGQFVSGTPATI
-1612 GAITGWADPVNNPT
+1612 GSITGWADPVNNPT

-1798 VGTAGTSGT
+1798 VGTAGTAGS

-1818 RPGVFLGIY
+1818 RPGIFLGIY
-1827 ENGAAGT
+1827 ENGTSGT

-1857 TIVGAIKQSTPGV
+1857 TIVGAIRQLEPGV
-1870 NEGRLMGAW
+1870 SEGSLRGAW
-1879 ASGVAYLTNDIVTYS
+1879 TVGFTYFTNDIVSYAGQS
-1894 GNTWT
+1894 WRC
-1899 ANSNHTSTNDTNAGT
+1899 TSAQAQNYQHIATNDTAALT
-1914 GYPGSGPWTIA
+1914 GYPGAGPWA
-1925 PIAAKLLR
+1925 IAA
-1933 LEASSQVFIEAQNG
+1933 AAG
-1947 TLSPDWIELT
+1947 T
-1957 SNKQNISAT
+1957 
-1966 TNWTTSPSV
+1966 
-1975 TLYNASS
+1975 S
-1982 GGSVTT
+1982 GT
-1988 TGNTV
+1988 
-1993 FLRKADFGSNTLVEV
+1993 
-2008 TATADSI
+2008 
-2015 TDSVTIARVQEGTDA
+2015 
-2030 LTIILTN
+2030 
-2037 ESHTLPAANDG
+2037 
-2048 TVSSYAGSGTNIYI
+2048 AGSGGTN
-2062 YEGATQLD
+2062 
-2070 YDGVGTA
+2070 GTA
-2077 AGKWTLSTS
+2077 G
-2086 VSNITAGAVSDG
+2086 TAGG
-2098 GNYAVIANH
+2098 
-2107 SNMTANQASV
+2107 
-2117 TFTLSGKKLNGD
+2117 
-2129 SFSITR
+2129 
-2135 VQSLTKSIAGAAGA
+2135 
-2149 NGTDG
+2149 
-2154 APGAG
+2154 PGPG
-2159 VVYRGPFTIG
+2159 VVYRGPWTEG
-2169 TQYFRN
+2169 VQYLRD
-2175 PAAPTAAT
+2175 PAAPALST
-2183 RRDVVKGN
+2183 RRDVVKGS
-2191 DGAYYLCKL
+2191 DGGYYLCKV
-2200 TYTPTDNST
+2200 THTAAAGQTPTG
-2209 RPPDGGSYTTYWETF
+2209 GGSITGTPATYWESF

-2244 RGLVIGTDGLTNGF
+2244 RGLVLGQEASTSGF
-2258 IRSTG
+2258 IRS
-2263 ATSLTAGQGFYLQQD
+2263 ADASSLTTGSAAGFFLRED
-2278 GQMRFGGPTTGNEP
+2278 GRFRFGNNPDDVHYPVGNKP
-2292 YIYWNNAVLTIK
+2292 PFMSWDNATLTIR
-2304 GKIITDNQQVSEIG
+2304 GKIETDANTVSQIG
-2318 NWKVDAGSFMDSTEQ
+2318 DWEVSDGNFQHTSGQ
-2333 IVLDANNKQIFI
+2333 IVLDATLKQIKI
-2345 KDSSNTPR
+2345 SDSSNVPR
-2353 VFIKQGVVTSP
+2353 VFIKQGEV
-2364 SSTTQV
+2364 
-2370 TINALTTATLP
+2370 TLP
-2381 ASSGVG
+2381 AAATTENITLQDSYDFGSAFSPATYNSLGSFDIEQETLDATGVY
-2387 SIDIDE
+2387 ID
-2393 STFDTT
+2393 
-2399 GFSVS
+2399 
-2404 VAGTYYLGTPSW
+2404 VAGTYVLANPNFGADQINFESDNNFGGGYASLYVAVECWTTNARSGTLLAQYNLA
-2416 SGGSIDLSAVQ
+2416 SGTSIYGANESGYSYYNF
-2427 PPGTFTGYGFASVH
+2427 GTFS
-2441 LDIYDTPDYTG
+2441 
-2452 NLIWSYTLAS
+2452 
-2462 TPVGINSPGDEDSTT
+2462 
-2477 FNTQG
+2477 
-2482 VTVTFPAVD
+2482 VTFPAAG
-2491 TYYVHTRVFVYG
+2491 TYYFHTITTLYGYIPYTATLSVYG
-2503 YADTAF
+2503 KLNPNT
-2509 GIAGS
+2509 
-2514 IDPSSITL
+2514 ITTS
-2522 DLQQAQT
+2522 LQFAQT
-2529 EIGSDGFIV
+2529 EIGRDGMIV
-2538 LADNNNYASIK
+2538 LSNSTNFASIK
-2549 RTTSSPIIDVKT
+2549 RTTSDAIIKIATDGSYPGIEIGNT
-2561 NQAYPALRITNSNAS
+2561 NVSATAQAIKVT
-2576 GRAIEVLDG
+2576 GG
-2585 DIFLSGTAGGSGVNN
+2585 DILLTGAGNNLMVN
-2600 NNIRIQGGWIGT
+2600 GGFIGT
-2612 DNTAGG
+2612 ENTTAG

-2626 NSVLMGGNWPSQNA
+2626 NSVLMGANWPQQNQ

-2648 PGNTKFGINGRE
+2648 PGNTKFQIAGRE
-2660 LIFEA
+2660 LIFET
-2665 SSIRTK
+2665 STIRAK
-2671 TNIEDYPESAYESI
+2671 TNIEDYPDSVYESI
-2685 KNIRPVLFT
+2685 KNIRPILFT
-2694 PLQII
+2694 PLKIVNTNTMESDGI
-2699 NSMTEET
+2699 EDMTL
-2706 AGEEDYSK
+2706 A
-2714 LYPMPNAKEY
+2714 YPMPNPYEY
-2724 IGKQGGFIAE
+2724 IGKQPGFIAE
-2734 WLDADPEMRRYVA
+2734 WLDDDPELRKFVQ
-2747 YGVSGSVIKTDSLM
+2747 YGKSGSLVTCDSLA

-2773 QILINKVESLEA
+2773 QILMNKIEALEA
-2785 HISSSM
+2785 HISSSK

>member
-34 ITEFADVFTGG
+34 VTEFADTFTGG

-71 GDPIYF
+71 GDPIYY
-77 EPGNGIPEYYEG
+77 EPGNGVPEYYEG

-176 VVAQKIQTGSVN
+176 VVAQKIQTGSVI
-188 GTSQTPS
+188 GTSQTPV

-219 TASVVDTYLEFPNL
+219 TASVVGTYLEFPNL
-233 DYRPLVTE
+233 SYRPLVAE

-252 PYTDT
+252 PYSDI

-332 LESNELLIDLESQIK
+332 LESNELLIDLESQVK

-355 DKENFKSQHPYGYW
+355 DKENFKSQHPTGYW
-369 ITSSNSLT
+369 VTSSNSLT

-411 TEYTLGLNYRG
+411 TEYTIGLNYRG

-444 IGGDEQDIVTFK
+444 IGGDEQDIVIFK
-456 ANSSAILQ
+456 ADSSVILQ

-475 NFTNS
+475 NFTNA

-493 ADVSLR
+493 SDISLR

-508 DEITFIQSVPRSLPV
+508 DEITFIQSVPRSLPI

-569 GFQFDSGSNPVP
+569 GFQFDSGSNPVA

-588 EQKTLLTGSV
+588 EEKTLLTGSV
-598 HYTSASF
+598 NYTSASF
-605 DFFGNSL
+605 DFFGNAL

-644 DNVFMRVQDFTGSRT
+644 GNVFMRVQDFTGSRS
-659 DINVQLVQIT
+659 DINVQLVKIT

-695 RPFRGTQIRN
+695 RPYRGTQIRN

-740 IISRSKNYEIN
+740 IISRSKNYELN

-764 VTASGMIYGLTT
+764 VTASNMIYGLTT
-776 GSIGTGQIDYNAVF
+776 GSVGTGQIDYNAVF

-850 RVENTFRPT
+850 RIESTFRPT

-865 SFAKRATA
+865 SFAKRGTA
-873 GENENITS
+873 PGDIESVTA

-913 VVARDENKNIIPSQ
+913 VVATDENKNIIPSQ
-927 TPTGNVRS
+927 IPIGNVRS

-983 IAVTLGANSR
+983 ITVTLGANSR

-1018 SSAYTLNNLS
+1018 SSAHTLNNLS

-1053 SSFGIP
+1053 SSFGVP
-1059 YTSSLII
+1059 YTASLIV
-1066 SASSNMTDLSGSIE
+1066 SASSNMRELSGSIE

-1105 LEGAPPIQIL
+1105 LEGPPPIQIL
-1115 ISPPNAT
+1115 ISPTSPSVIS
-1122 LAADEVGF
+1122 DEVGYISN
-1130 VTPVGYS
+1130 YS
-1137 PANTTI
+1137 AANTTI

-1158 TAPGSWRINSIET
+1158 TDPGTWRITKVET
-1171 RGGSIWNIRTG
+1171 SSSLGVWPIRTG
-1182 SLSSSSLSTATINY
+1182 SGVDFTSPTLFNTHGPSSSSFSTATLNF
-1196 NRFDYPFVSA
+1196 NRFDYPYVSA
-1206 SAVYTIQ
+1206 NAIYTIQ

-1221 GHSYTSSIF
+1221 GHQYTSSIF

-1238 NVAPAN
+1238 NVTPPKAR
-1244 SRKVDFKASSYTVN
+1244 SVDFKASSYSVN
-1258 YDRNGRVSALSNNPI
+1258 YDRNGRVSANSQEPI
-1273 VLSATAFNTTSS
+1273 ILTATAFNTTAS
-1285 ADKVYFSIFDVAL
+1285 AANVKFSLFDVAL
-1298 DGSETFNAQFVGS
+1298 DGSEQFV
-1311 GNPVFCDLFDQVNY
+1311 LQVDGTGTPPTAELAQVTYN
-1325 SDIAPDTQK
+1325 DIGPDTIK
-1334 TFKVKITDGNPYTS
+1334 TYKVKITDGNPYTS
-1348 PTVNPYRAEAQLTI
+1348 PTVNPYRAEGQLTI
-1362 SGIKAGQDSYKLAS
+1362 SGIKAGADSYKLAS

-1382 ITADLWTTSLSG
+1382 ITADLWTTNVSG

-1403 GNQQLTNANPLPL
+1403 GNQQLINANPLPL
-1416 PNNPDDLDFN
+1416 PNDPNDLDFN
-1426 NEPIGVLGFSSASI
+1426 NDPIGVLGYSSASI
-1440 VYKDAWINQATVFP
+1440 VYKDAWINQANVFP
-1454 TPTTNPAS
+1454 TPTTNPAT
-1462 IGNVTSWTSPAV
+1462 IGNITSWTSPAT
-1474 NKSGTIVYR
+1474 NKSGQIVYR
-1483 VDFEGDRFSTNTSI
+1483 IDFEGDSSSTNTSI

-1505 FVTQSFTVQFEAPAP
+1505 FVTQSFSVQFEAPAP

-1543 GTSNSIRAYRGSTE
+1543 GTSNTIRAYRGSTE

-1566 TDTDA
+1566 TDTDS
-1571 YGTTGLSKEKCRVS
+1571 YGTTGLSKEKCRVTIS
-1585 ILSKSG
+1585 SKSG

-1597 GLTAGGFVSGTPASI
+1597 GLTAGQFVSGTPATI
-1612 GAITGWADPVNNPT
+1612 GSITGWADPVNNPT

-1729 SAAPWVD
+1729 SAEPWVD

-1798 VGTAGTSGT
+1798 VGTAGTAGS
-1807 SAAPTGVIGYD
+1807 SAAPNGVIGYD

-1827 ENGAAGT
+1827 EDGT
-1834 TGRFSIKTTSTSGK
+1834 SGTSGRFSIKTTSTSGK

-1857 TIVGAIKQSTPGV
+1857 TIVGAIRQLEPGV
-1870 NEGRLMGAW
+1870 SEGSLRGAW
-1879 ASGVAYLTNDIVTYS
+1879 TAGDTYFTNDVVSYAGQS
-1894 GNTWT
+1894 WQC
-1899 ANSNHTSTNDTNAGT
+1899 TSAQAENYQHIATNNTNALT
-1914 GYPGSGPWTIA
+1914 GYPGAGPWI
-1925 PIAAKLLR
+1925 IAAS
-1933 LEASSQVFIEAQNG
+1933 AG
-1947 TLSPDWIELT
+1947 T
-1957 SNKQNISAT
+1957 
-1966 TNWTTSPSV
+1966 
-1975 TLYNASS
+1975 S
-1982 GGSVTT
+1982 GT
-1988 TGNTV
+1988 
-1993 FLRKADFGSNTLVEV
+1993 
-2008 TATADSI
+2008 
-2015 TDSVTIARVQEGTDA
+2015 
-2030 LTIILTN
+2030 
-2037 ESHTLPAANDG
+2037 
-2048 TVSSYAGSGTNIYI
+2048 AGSGGTS
-2062 YEGATQLD
+2062 GS
-2070 YDGVGTA
+2070 GGTA
-2077 AGKWTLSTS
+2077 G
-2086 VSNITAGAVSDG
+2086 TAGTAG
-2098 GNYAVIANH
+2098 G
-2107 SNMTANQASV
+2107 
-2117 TFTLSGKKLNGD
+2117 
-2129 SFSITR
+2129 
-2135 VQSLTKSIAGAAGA
+2135 
-2149 NGTDG
+2149 
-2154 APGAG
+2154 PGPG
-2159 VVYRGPFTIG
+2159 VVYRGPWTQG
-2169 TQYFRN
+2169 VQYFRD
-2175 PAAPTAAT
+2175 PAAPALST
-2183 RRDVVKGN
+2183 RRDVVKGSN
-2191 DGAYYLCKL
+2191 GQYYLCKE
-2200 TYTPTDNST
+2200 THTPSDTTTKPITGAN
-2209 RPPDGGSYTTYWETF
+2209 YTTYWESF

-2263 ATSLTAGQGFYLQQD
+2263 ATSLTTGTAPGFYLQQD
-2278 GQMRFGGPTTGNEP
+2278 GQFRFGQNVASGEP
-2292 YIYWNNAVLTIK
+2292 YIYWNNSVLEIK
-2304 GKIITDNQQVSEIG
+2304 GKILTDDSQVSQIG
-2318 NWKVDAGSFMDSTEQ
+2318 NWKVQDGNFQDSTDS
-2333 IVLDANNKQIFI
+2333 IVLNASAKSVQIYDTSGI
-2345 KDSSNTPR
+2345 KRID
-2353 VFIKQGVVTSP
+2353 VKQGNISSP
-2364 SSTTQV
+2364 GGGASTV
-2370 TINALTTATLP
+2370 TINPPTSFDYGYGTTL
-2381 ASSGVG
+2381 SGPG
-2387 SIDIDE
+2387 NFYSEEAIYDL
-2393 STFDTT
+2393 T

-2404 VAGTYYLGTPSW
+2404 TAGTYTKSVLNWGTD
-2416 SGGSIDLSAVQ
+2416 GTMSITSDSNFDGALYFYILAR
-2427 PPGTFTGYGFASVH
+2427 
-2441 LDIYDTPDYTG
+2441 IYDTDDESGNFIDSFTLAQSPYGINGPLGDDDSVYADGYSKSITFPTAGQYYIHIYTYISGYANTG
-2452 NLIWSYTLAS
+2452 NATIYGNVDAQSQ
-2462 TPVGINSPGDEDSTT
+2462 T
-2477 FNTQG
+2477 FNAQLSQVEIG
-2482 VTVTFPAVD
+2482 QNGLLAISD
-2491 TYYVHTRVFVYG
+2491 ADNYVKIERY
-2503 YADTAF
+2503 
-2509 GIAGS
+2509 
-2514 IDPSSITL
+2514 DPSTATVPL
-2522 DLQQAQT
+2522 
-2529 EIGSDGFIV
+2529 
-2538 LADNNNYASIK
+2538 
-2549 RTTSSPIIDVKT
+2549 IDVKT
-2561 NQAYPALRITNSNAS
+2561 NLAQPGLRITNANAS

-2585 DIFLSGTAGGSGVNN
+2585 DIYLSGTGNN
-2600 NNIRIQGGWIGT
+2600 LRINGGWIGT
-2612 DNTAGG
+2612 DNTTGG
-2618 VRMGTDGT
+2618 IRFGTDGT
-2626 NSVLMGGNWPSQNA
+2626 NSKLTGGNFPSQA
-2640 NVATARLR
+2640 SNVATARLR
-2648 PGNTKFGINGRE
+2648 PGNTVFGISGRE
-2660 LIFEA
+2660 LIFD
-2665 SSIRTK
+2665 SSTIRIK
-2671 TNIEDYPESAYESI
+2671 TDIEDYPQSAYDSI
-2685 KNIRPVLFT
+2685 RRLRPVLYT

-2699 NSMTEET
+2699 NSNTYEVGE
-2706 AGEEDYSK
+2706 EEDYQQM
-2714 LYPMPNAKEY
+2714 YPMQNAKDY

-2734 WLDADPEMRRYVA
+2734 WLDADPELRRYVS
-2747 YGVSGSVIKTDSLM
+2747 YGVSGSAVTIDSLA
-2761 YDKLIVPLTKTV
+2761 YDKIVVPLTKAV
-2773 QILINKVESLEA
+2773 QILMDKIESLEA
-2785 HISSSM
+2785 YVSSSK